1 MPTPTPAGPS
11 RSGWGG
17 PVAALVLALALVVGI
32 QLGTARWR
40 FRKQLWQL
48 QGALV
53 GAVAGYVVGRLSAG
67 KGQPPT

>member
-1 MPTPTPAGPS
+1 M
-11 RSGWGG
+11 
-17 PVAALVLALALVVGI
+17 AALVLALALVVGI